1 MDAAGNLR
9 ASRGPIAALPLRCN
23 RRPVF
28 KSDRNTYI
36 AGMNIN
42 LPADQERWLQNRIA
56 KGEFQSA
63 EDAVRQLI
71 AERMIVDDDDMAWA
85 RPLVDEA
92 RAAVARG
99 DKSSLEEAELDIDRV
114 LASLER

>member
-1 MDAAGNLR
+1 MF
-9 ASRGPIAALPLRCN
+9 
-23 RRPVF
+23 VF
-28 KSDRNTYI
+28 
-36 AGMNIN
+36 MNIT
-42 LPADQERWLQNRIA
+42 LPADQEHWLETRIA

-71 AERMIVDDDDMAWA
+71 AERMIVDDTDLAWA

-99 DKSSLEEAELDIDRV
+99 ETSTLEEAVADIDQV
-114 LASLER
+114 LRSLKS